1 MEIKDIL
8 LKHLYVIYDSTT
20 SEDLVTI
27 LKELYGIETTKEVVD
42 SLKKELLTDS
52 EIESGI
58 FLRSI
63 CQYYWI

>member
-42 SLKKELLTDS
+42 SLKEELLTDS

-58 FLRSI
+58 F
-63 CQYYWI
+63 

>member
-20 SEDLVTI
+20 SEDLVII

-42 SLKKELLTDS
+42 SLKDELLTDS

>member
-20 SEDLVTI
+20 SEDLVII

-42 SLKKELLTDS
+42 SLKEELLTDS

>member
-42 SLKKELLTDS
+42 SLKEELLTDP

>member
-20 SEDLVTI
+20 SEDLVII
-27 LKELYGIETTKEVVD
+27 LKELYGIETTKEVVE
-42 SLKKELLTDS
+42 SLKDELLIDS
-52 EIESGI
+52 EIESRI
-58 FLRSI
+58 FFRSI

>member
-20 SEDLVTI
+20 SEDLVII
-27 LKELYGIETTKEVVD
+27 LKELYGIETTKEVVA
-42 SLKKELLTDS
+42 SLKEELLTDS

>member
-27 LKELYGIETTKEVVD
+27 LKELYGIETTKEVVE
-42 SLKKELLTDS
+42 SLKEELLIDS
-52 EIESGI
+52 EIESRI

>member
-8 LKHLYVIYDSTT
+8 LKHLYMIYDSTT
-20 SEDLVTI
+20 SEDLVII
-27 LKELYGIETTKEVVD
+27 LKELYGIETTKEVVE
-42 SLKKELLTDS
+42 SLKEELLIDS
-52 EIESGI
+52 EIESRI

>member
-1 MEIKDIL
+1 MKIKDIL

-42 SLKKELLTDS
+42 SLKEELLTDS